1 MKKIYITSLH
11 LNHGGV
17 EMAIT
22 LLANALVKRNY
33 DVEILCIY
41 NLGTPAYALDERVKV
56 TYLTNVKPNK
66 DEFKQAC
73 RSKNPFK
80 ILKEGLY
87 SVKVL
92 CLKKKSM
99 KDAIISIDD
108 GTVIATRIEHA
119 VLLSKFGKKDV
130 TKIAQLHHDHNFSK
144 DICDNFINR
153 YNNIDEFVV
162 LTDLL
167 KEEISEMMKD
177 NKHTN
182 IRVIPNFLSEYSK
195 LENVSRKNKVVTVGR
210 IHEVKG
216 FERLID
222 IWALVK
228 KDNDE
233 VLEIIGDGD
242 ETIKSSLQNKITELG
257 LEKSVVLKG
266 ALSHD
271 EVLKEMLESKLYVMT
286 SYSEAFPFVLLEAMS
301 SGLPVVAFDVRVGPR
316 AIITDGKDG
325 FLIKDG
331 DNRLFADKLYE
342 MLSNDDMIDELSK
355 NAIKKADMFSEEEV
369 IKKWLEII

>member
-73 RSKNPFK
+73 KSKNLFK

-92 CLKKKSM
+92 HLKKKSM
-99 KDAIISIDD
+99 KDAIKGIEY

-119 VLLSKFGKKDV
+119 VLLSEFGKKEV

-153 YNNIDEFVV
+153 YSNIDEFVV

-167 KEEISEMMKD
+167 KKEISEMMKD

-182 IRVIPNFLSEYSK
+182 IRVIPNFLSEYAK
-195 LENVSRKNKVVTVGR
+195 LENISRKNKVVTVGR

-222 IWALVK
+222 IWALTK

-242 ETIKSSLQNKITELG
+242 ETIKSNLRKKIKELG
-257 LEKSVVLKG
+257 LENSVILRG

-271 EVLKEMLESKLYVMT
+271 EVLKEMQESKVYVMT
-286 SYSEAFPFVLLEAMS
+286 SFSEAFPFVLLEAMS

-316 AIITDGKDG
+316 AIISDGKDG
-325 FLIKDG
+325 FLIEDG
-331 DNRLFADKLYE
+331 DNRAFADKLYE
-342 MLSNDDMIDELSK
+342 ILNDDDMINEFSK
-355 NAIKKADMFSEEEV
+355 NAVNKADMFSEEEV
-369 IKKWLEII
+369 MKKWLEII

>member
-92 CLKKKSM
+92 HLKKKSM

-167 KEEISEMMKD
+167 KEEISGMMKD

-195 LENVSRKNKVVTVGR
+195 LENVSRKNKIVTVGR

-242 ETIKSSLQNKITELG
+242 ENIKSSLRNKITELG